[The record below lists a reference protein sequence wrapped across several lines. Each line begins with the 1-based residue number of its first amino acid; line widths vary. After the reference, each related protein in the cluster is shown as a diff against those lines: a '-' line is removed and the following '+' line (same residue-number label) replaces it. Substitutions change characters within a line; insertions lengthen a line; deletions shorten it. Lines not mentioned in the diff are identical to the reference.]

1 MDAIPQKLAPMV
13 RRLESLDDVS
23 HDQLISIIFVVRL
36 ADELHRSFY
45 GSFLTQSLVRQL
57 TTELGIPDLS
67 LEIEVFALRWD
78 YRQGTISTCHRIA
91 FDYDMADVHELS
103 KIGWA
108 VLDRSLPVQDGLR
121 AIRDMGS
128 RTAVRR
134 VENCY
139 RDFPGR
145 AFIIPLMAST
155 CATVYFNGTWLDL
168 GFSAACG
175 VASGL
180 VAWIATMHEQLAGVC
195 DYLAAIVTAM
205 ISTAAVTTFPD
216 SACFSSQVLGTLYW
230 FLYGTAFVISLYEIS
245 NNQLITGTTRFI
257 QATLRS
263 YGLAF
268 GSLIGVWIAAYGG
281 EGRWEA
287 VEESCSVKEGQ
298 ISNNLWYLLLFPGSA
313 IACLMQFRVKLVH
326 FPVCF
331 IVQCVAY
338 GFQYLLGTVWKQPEF
353 LANLVPA
360 FLATITSALCI
371 SITHR
376 LKIYNLEVR
385 REAYLLEKKKNDDD
399 DKAGAQHSSRAPEEG
414 IVETVALSGT
424 TPGGGEQ
431 SARSHHDSNV
441 IAFVSDRELYTKNDT
456 SELLQYASSDLWF
469 CLLPA
474 LYLLVPGSK
483 LLQTAFEGLVSALD
497 SNEGDGIGV
506 NQIDSLAASLLVVA
520 LGQVIGLRLGF
531 MFLWLCS
538 ASWSKLTRE
547 S

>member
-1 MDAIPQKLAPMV
+1 M
-13 RRLESLDDVS
+13 
-23 HDQLISIIFVVRL
+23 

-57 TTELGIPDLS
+57 TTELGVPDLS

-108 VLDRSLPVQDGLR
+108 VLDGSLQVQDGLR

-128 RTAVRR
+128 RTPVRR
-134 VENCY
+134 MENCY

-145 AFIIPLMAST
+145 ALIIPLMAST
-155 CATVYFNGTWLDL
+155 CTTVYFNGTWLDL

-175 VASGL
+175 AASGL
-180 VAWIATMHEQLAGVC
+180 VAWIATMHEQLAGVS

-268 GSLIGVWIAAYGG
+268 GSLIGVWLAAYGG
-281 EGRWEA
+281 EARYEA
-287 VEESCSVKEGQ
+287 VEESCSLKDGQ

-353 LANLVPA
+353 LANLIPA
-360 FLATITSALCI
+360 FLAIITSALCI
-371 SITHR
+371 NISHR
-376 LKIYNLEVR
+376 LKIYNLEVK
-385 REAYLLEKKKNDDD
+385 REAYLLERKKNDNE
-399 DKAGAQHSSRAPEEG
+399 AEHSSRTTEEG
-414 IVETVALSGT
+414 AVERVALSGT
-424 TPGGGEQ
+424 TPGGEEQ
-431 SARSHHDSNV
+431 SVRSHHDSNV
-441 IAFVSDRELYTKNDT
+441 IAFVSDRELYTKNDS
-456 SELLQYASSDLWF
+456 SERLQYASSDLWF

-483 LLQTAFEGLVSALD
+483 LLQTAFEGLISTLD
-497 SNEGDGIGV
+497 GNEDDGLGV
-506 NQIDSLAASLLVVA
+506 DRLDSLAASLLIVA

-531 MFLWLCS
+531 MCLWLCS
-538 ASWSKLTRE
+538 ASWSKLTRG
-547 S
+547 